1 MLSLECS
8 LFSRLDFFPAVALR
22 SPNCTQ
28 KVKVTGEDIGK
39 CRISALLGTSSGDQ
53 GHHEENRVVA
63 TTGIEN

>member
-1 MLSLECS
+1 
-8 LFSRLDFFPAVALR
+8 VALR

-28 KVKVTGEDIGK
+28 KVKVTSEDIGK

-63 TTGIEN
+63 TTGIENWIWD